1 MVFVNDKHRRIDKK
15 VKKDRDDGLNRET
28 DNKAIRQSNS
38 LCQEV
43 TTKHSTTS
51 RFSPYTSFV
60 LYNRTEKSQGFFI
73 CFMIKNPLNS
83 RRITF

>member
-38 LCQEV
+38 LC
-43 TTKHSTTS
+43 
-51 RFSPYTSFV
+51 
-60 LYNRTEKSQGFFI
+60 
-73 CFMIKNPLNS
+73 
-83 RRITF
+83 